1 MDSNG
6 YYSFNEDTLPYTGL
20 SETFNFDEP
29 AIGMAASGDFSS
41 FYSFNE
47 DTLPHAAVT
56 NAFALIDS
64 ANDIAASASNYSV
77 DYHALDQTVTDLNA
91 LAQPNW
97 LGTQVDAFQAQGLPV
112 AAAPHVDAPFDLDQ
126 SK

>member
-56 NAFALIDS
+56 NAFALDDS
-64 ANDIAASASNYSV
+64 TNDIAVSASNYSV
-77 DYHALDQTVTDLNA
+77 DHDALDQTLTDSDA
-91 LAQPNW
+91 LLEPNW
-97 LGTQVDAFQAQGLPV
+97 QGFPV
-112 AAAPHVDAPFDLDQ
+112 TLFGLHQ
-126 SK
+126 SE